1 MYHYYSLG
9 SQASPGHFQ
18 KSLQLVTTTL
28 MHYWKEAMRRQG
40 IFLMLVTKENK
51 TQRKTEKKR
60 KRKRKNPSPSN
71 SHLIFVIKTMEVYK
85 NNGIPSSNSYF
96 YKILIKNC
104 LMCFEHSFGLLQLQ
118 HRNINLWCNL
128 LIADQLQ
135 LMG

>member
-1 MYHYYSLG
+1 MYHYHSLG

-51 TQRKTEKKR
+51 TQRKTEKK

>member
-51 TQRKTEKKR
+51 TQRKTEKK